1 MKVKFSNK
9 GFNEFI
15 ERLAKMGQDVDPVV
29 KDALLRSANVTQF
42 EINKAASK
50 HRHKGRMFLA
60 TIEPK
65 LEQVNK
71 NAYRVYVGFD
81 GANDKE
87 GLMHA
92 IFLNYGTPK
101 RKEHGQV
108 EATHFFEKAIKR
120 AAKKRKAI
128 LENIINEVGG

>member
-29 KDALLRSANVTQF
+29 KDALLRSANVTQH
-42 EINKAASK
+42 EINVAAEK
-50 HRHKGRMFLA
+50 HRNKGRMFQA
-60 TIEPK
+60 TITPT
-65 LEQVNK
+65 LEQVNR

>member
-29 KDALLRSANVTQF
+29 KKALLRSANVTQH
-42 EINKAASK
+42 EINVAAEK
-50 HRHKGRMFLA
+50 HRNKGHMSYA
-60 TIEPK
+60 TITPT

-81 GANDKE
+81 GANNKQ

-108 EATHFFEKAIKR
+108 EATRFFEKAIKR

-128 LENIINEVGG
+128 LENIINEIGG

>member
-29 KDALLRSANVTQF
+29 KKALLRSANVTQH
-42 EINKAASK
+42 EINVAAEK
-50 HRHKGRMFLA
+50 HRDKGHMSYA
-60 TIEPK
+60 TITPT

-81 GANDKE
+81 GANDKQ

-108 EATHFFEKAIKR
+108 EATRFFEKAIKR

-128 LENIINEVGG
+128 LEEIINEIGG